1 MTHQPRSGAVGD
13 LKSSNGG
20 YAWEDEYQRPWDI
33 VKDDEDGRSLE
44 TIIQT
49 MIENRKK
56 KS

>member
-33 VKDDEDGRSLE
+33 VKDMMRMAVRL
-44 TIIQT
+44 
-49 MIENRKK
+49 RPLFKL
-56 KS
+56 